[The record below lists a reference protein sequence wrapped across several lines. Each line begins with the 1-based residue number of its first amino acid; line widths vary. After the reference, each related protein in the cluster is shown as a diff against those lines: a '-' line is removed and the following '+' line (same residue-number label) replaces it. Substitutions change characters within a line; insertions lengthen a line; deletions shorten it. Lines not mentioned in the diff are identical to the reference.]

1 MGQFDWICFHIW
13 SLTHENSF
21 AIWIL
26 YDQQDQ
32 TYFSCS
38 HSIIQEM
45 FWKVINCPERN
56 PASAS
61 LLFMHSGGFIH
72 PDYHQPIECNLAGT
86 QVLWCWCVASTYRG
100 DGMSDDSFTTGPQR
114 RDRIRLQK
122 FLWAQQWPSINKL
135 AGFST
140 LDSAPTHL
148 IAELQHT
155 VCIQMNVFGRFRGS
169 LAMKGLPW
177 TALSWCDLQNMHMLQ
192 KKKKKKLHFHEAI
205 MTQRK

>member
-1 MGQFDWICFHIW
+1 MK
-13 SLTHENSF
+13 SLNHQ
-21 AIWIL
+21 IWIL
-26 YDQQDQ
+26 YDKQDQ

-38 HSIIQEM
+38 HSIFQGDVL
-45 FWKVINCPERN
+45 KVINCPECN
-56 PASAS
+56 QASAS

-72 PDYHQPIECNLAGT
+72 PDYHQPIECNPAGT
-86 QVLWCWCVASTYRG
+86 QVLWRWCVASTYRG

-135 AGFST
+135 TGFST
-140 LDSAPTHL
+140 LDNAPTHL

-177 TALSWCDLQNMHMLQ
+177 TALSWCDLQNIICCKTQLQ
-192 KKKKKKLHFHEAI
+192 KKKDVFSWGNNDAEEIKTEVAASD
-205 MTQRK
+205 